1 MGFGNCTISGTAL
14 IETALTGES
23 LYYIYVSNDIALLY
37 LKKRG
42 FIFVE
47 QILAITAIVARKAWL
62 KSDLQG
68 FQKKRQSNI
77 LKICFNPTKKNL
89 LQIP

>member
-1 MGFGNCTISGTAL
+1 M
-14 IETALTGES
+14 
-23 LYYIYVSNDIALLY
+23 YQMIYIALLY
-37 LKKRG
+37 LTKRG

-68 FQKKRQSNI
+68 FQTQRQSNMQKNI
-77 LKICFNPTKKNL
+77 YKKNPL
-89 LQIP
+89 EYKEWST

>member
-1 MGFGNCTISGTAL
+1 MGIGTKPWTAL

-23 LYYIYVSNDIALLY
+23 LYFICVSNDIALLY
-37 LKKRG
+37 LTKRG

-68 FQKKRQSNI
+68 FQKKRQSNMLKI
-77 LKICFNPTKKNL
+77 LKIMFFREKIIT
-89 LQIP
+89 

>member
-1 MGFGNCTISGTAL
+1 M
-14 IETALTGES
+14 
-23 LYYIYVSNDIALLY
+23 IYIALLY
-37 LKKRG
+37 LPKRG

-68 FQKKRQSNI
+68 FQTQRQSNI
-77 LKICFNPTKKNL
+77 LKSMFFREKIIT
-89 LQIP
+89 

>member
-1 MGFGNCTISGTAL
+1 M
-14 IETALTGES
+14 
-23 LYYIYVSNDIALLY
+23 IYIALLY
-37 LKKRG
+37 LTKRG

-68 FQKKRQSNI
+68 FQTQRQSNMLKI
-77 LKICFNPTKKNL
+77 LKIMFFREKIIT
-89 LQIP
+89 